1 MAGVSRSV
9 SLVLAYLIKHK
20 DMRYE
25 EAYSHVKSR
34 RKIVHSSIIQI
45 HPNDGFIDQ
54 LKKYER

>member
-1 MAGVSRSV
+1 M
-9 SLVLAYLIKHK
+9 LAYLIKHK